1 MWDPSMILW
10 KIWDR
15 EVFSYIYIII
25 ILMLHTLTAKQQRVA
40 MYYQKYIGQHGHAP
54 TYQEASEEL
63 KISPSVVHNHVK
75 NLEKFW
81 YMVTQWWS
89 YIQAASGLQKL
100 PLLGAVACGEPISVY
115 ESVDEYVDVPSS
127 MLKDWQAYYALRAK
141 GKSMI
146 KAGISDN
153 DVLIIRKQDTV
164 NDGDIAVVVTADEE
178 ATLKRVFRKPLSI
191 MLKAEN
197 DEFPD
202 IVLTDPGTT
211 VRGKLVNV
219 LRQY

>member
-1 MWDPSMILW
+1 
-10 KIWDR
+10 
-15 EVFSYIYIII
+15 
-25 ILMLHTLTAKQQRVA
+25 MLHD
-40 MYYQKYIGQHGHAP
+40 GQG
-54 TYQEASEEL
+54 
-63 KISPSVVHNHVK
+63 
-75 NLEKFW
+75 
-81 YMVTQWWS
+81 
-89 YIQAASGLQKL
+89 
-100 PLLGAVACGEPISVY
+100 
-115 ESVDEYVDVPSS
+115 
-127 MLKDWQAYYALRAK
+127 YYALRAK